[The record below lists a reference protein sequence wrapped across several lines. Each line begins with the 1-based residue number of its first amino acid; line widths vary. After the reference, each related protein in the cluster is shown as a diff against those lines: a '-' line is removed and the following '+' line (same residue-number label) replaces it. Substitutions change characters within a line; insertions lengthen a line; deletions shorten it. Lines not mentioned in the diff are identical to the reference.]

1 VFLRF
6 SWNVNCELVLVKDL
20 LTKLDFVLECL
31 VRLYCDDQVVVH
43 IVKNSVFHQQTKHVE
58 VNCHLVRHEIEEKIV

>member
-1 VFLRF
+1 M
-6 SWNVNCELVLVKDL
+6 